1 MSTIK
6 TQKLSSYYITGVDVK
21 LYSGKVKHLDL
32 KFYKSKDI
40 MIEMQYSK
48 SDKMM
53 KELILDDLSKLS
65 AKSNDPIVSV
75 VKLYKR
81 NIDLKK

>member
-40 MIEMQYSK
+40 MIEKQYNK
-48 SDKMM
+48 SDKM

-81 NIDLKK
+81 NIDLEK